1 MGSTYY
7 NGSKRY
13 NCMQML
19 VNSEVLIS
27 TTTAVV
33 SNQYFRDPGVTK
45 IKHCI
50 ARQTDIMA
58 NIKEP
63 FNKFVIKLQES
74 VLTLGY
80 KKRIQSMRQY
90 IDTTFL
96 DVLLDVGG
104 NTGKITEVY
113 ARECKEI
120 VVLEPKHA
128 VVEYGRKY
136 RPHIKFVEGGVENMP
151 FAGEYIDKV
160 VASASFH
167 HFPNQD
173 RGLEEM
179 KRVLKPNGKM
189 IIIEIDP
196 NTGRGKRLKI
206 CEGILHTGAN
216 SMNHIN

>member
-1 MGSTYY
+1 M
-7 NGSKRY
+7 
-13 NCMQML
+13 
-19 VNSEVLIS
+19 
-27 TTTAVV
+27 
-33 SNQYFRDPGVTK
+33 
-45 IKHCI
+45 H
-50 ARQTDIMA
+50 
-58 NIKEP
+58 
-63 FNKFVIKLQES
+63 
-74 VLTLGY
+74 
-80 KKRIQSMRQY
+80 QY
-90 IDTTFL
+90 IDITSR

-113 ARECKEI
+113 ARDCKEV

-136 RPHIKFVEGGVENMP
+136 RPHIKYVEAGAENIP
-151 FAGEYIDKV
+151 LPAEHFDKV

-179 KRVLKPNGKM
+179 KRVLKPDGKM

-206 CEGILHTGAN
+206 CEGILHTGAKFYEPLQLKKKVEDHGLEVLSIN
-216 SMNHIN
+216 STPLGYFLTAVKSVQK